1 MVNVI
6 NISKP
11 SQRGEGGER
20 EGYTTR
26 GRTDMLWYGINYTPD
41 CAKRCIA
48 PNTCE
53 KIALKAFSALKLY
66 THSFNYKHESAILT
80 ISLLLKL
87 VTNQN

>member
-48 PNTCE
+48 PITCE
-53 KIALKAFSALKLY
+53 KNCPKIYVRVCDHYLKE
-66 THSFNYKHESAILT
+66 ESKKARFA
-80 ISLLLKL
+80 
-87 VTNQN
+87 